1 MAEDRKFRILH
12 LRTVSGTG
20 GGPDKTIL
28 KSCEYLSSAGNTAEA
43 FYILNRDRDTGVLQS
58 AAKKLGVTM
67 HTVMENGPISV
78 LTLWALGQVL
88 RNGNYDIVHT
98 HDYKA
103 NVLAG
108 VFRTKYHYKIVATA
122 HGYNPTTRREL
133 LYYQLER
140 WIFKYMVHVVIA
152 PTQEMRQRLG
162 GFGIDMKKVHIIPNG
177 IETTGRQ
184 SALIKLT
191 HQPALSSNRH
201 VQLLYIGRLSE
212 EKSLENLLRAV
223 VILREDNIMVKLMI
237 AGDGPSR
244 LQIENHIR
252 EWQLEDNVS
261 LAGFVSDVNP
271 LLQTADILV
280 NPSRTECMPNS
291 LLEAM
296 LAGGPV
302 VATDVGGVREMIRD
316 QVDGW
321 LCPPENPAALAE
333 AIKTLVLNP
342 AIAKSMAT
350 SAHERVMNEFTFEKH
365 IEKTLAIYR
374 QILMI

>member
-1 MAEDRKFRILH
+1 MVVNKKVRILH

-28 KSCEYLSSAGNTAEA
+28 KSCKYLSSAGKTAEA

-58 AAKKLGVTM
+58 AAKTLGVTM
-67 HTVMENGPISV
+67 HTVMENGPISI

-98 HDYKA
+98 HDYKS

-108 VFRTKYHYKIVATA
+108 LFRTKYRYKIVATA

-140 WIFKYMVHVVIA
+140 WIFKYVVHAVIA
-152 PTQEMRQRLG
+152 PTQDMQQKLH
-162 GFGIDMKKVHIIPNG
+162 GFGINMKKLHIIPNG
-177 IETTGRQ
+177 IETNGRQ
-184 SALIKLT
+184 SELQLT
-191 HQPALSSNRH
+191 HQPSRSSNRQ

-212 EKSLENLLRAV
+212 EKNLENLLRAV
-223 VILREDNIMVKLMI
+223 VILREENIAVKLMI

-244 LQIENHIR
+244 RQIENNIA
-252 EWQLEDNVS
+252 EWKLADNVS

-271 LLQTADILV
+271 LLKMADIVV

-291 LLEAM
+291 ILEAM
-296 LAGGPV
+296 LAGVPV

-316 QVDGW
+316 QVDGL
-321 LCPPENPAALAE
+321 LCPPENSAALAE
-333 AIKTLVLNP
+333 AIKKLILNP
-342 AIAKSMAT
+342 TMAKNMAA
-350 SAHERVMNEFTFEKH
+350 SAHERVVNEFTFEKH
-365 IEKTLAIYR
+365 MEKTLEIYR